1 MNNSETDIFI
11 FNVVYRLNPNGAY
24 ALYRKGPYSD
34 WKESA
39 RYTNE
44 YVEILIQRERDQ
56 YLLGA

>member
-1 MNNSETDIFI
+1 MNDETDIII
-11 FNVVYRLNPNGAY
+11 FGIEYKLNPNGWY
-24 ALYRKGPYSD
+24 ALYKKGPHGV

-44 YVEILIQRERDQ
+44 HIKLYMQRERDQ